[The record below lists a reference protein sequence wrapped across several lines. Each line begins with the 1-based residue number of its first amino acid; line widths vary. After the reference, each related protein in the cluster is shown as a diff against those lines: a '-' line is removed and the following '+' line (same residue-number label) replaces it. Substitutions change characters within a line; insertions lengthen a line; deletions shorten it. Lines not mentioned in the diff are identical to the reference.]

1 MQNKLFVLFCILF
14 YVGSIAT
21 TYYLTKYYCSAIPE
35 VVPIYVPGKPS
46 ITIVEGK
53 TDSTKTETNLHKTI
67 LPNTLAAVVPD
78 SGVVTST
85 PTPFIWDSTSVDD
98 CGKTNLKVTVFGKF
112 DSLKIDMKR
121 ECIKTFRVD
130 SIFIKTVD
138 TLKFYIPIEEKKS
151 WYDNFVTGAIAG
163 VSVVVSIILITGD

>member
-14 YVGSIAT
+14 YVGSIAA
-21 TYYLTKYYCSAIPE
+21 TYYLTKYYSSVIPE
-35 VVPIYVPGKPS
+35 VVPIHVPGVP
-46 ITIVEGK
+46 IVTYVEGK
-53 TDSTKTETNLHKTI
+53 TDSIKTETSLHKTV
-67 LPNTLAAVVPD
+67 LPNNTLAAVPD
-78 SGVVTST
+78 SGVGTST

-98 CGKTNLKVTVFGKF
+98 CGNTNLKVTVFGKF

-130 SIFIKTVD
+130 SIFIKSVD
-138 TLKFYIPIEEKKS
+138 TLKFYIPVEEKKS